1 MKHLRLFK
9 TNADYESATLELPN
23 ISYVEES
30 DSVFCKPSIDYSKE
44 YFTIVSLEDN
54 NEINFKPFYYNP
66 ASTGISNTISYQ
78 LEGSDSWNT
87 LTYSETLVLNE
98 NQTAKFKMNDPTII
112 SFGYGPGNVGIGTFY
127 VSKTYNVKGNI
138 MSLLHGDDFVGKVSL
153 SDKAG
158 VFNYLF
164 GPYNKSNPLIDA
176 GNLILPATTLASTCY
191 AFMFQ
196 ANSLLTTAPK
206 LPATTLAPACYMYMF
221 RGCSS
226 LITAPELSAT
236 TLADYCYHEMFHYCT
251 SLNYIKMLAT
261 DISASIC
268 LTDWVNGVASSG
280 TFVKNPNMTTLPTG
294 ISGIPEGW
302 TVQNA

>member
-23 ISYVEES
+23 VSYVEETG
-30 DSVFCKPSIDYSKE
+30 SVFCKPSIDYSKE
-44 YFTIVSLEDN
+44 YFTIQSLEDN
-54 NEINFKPFYYNP
+54 NEINFKPFYYDPVN
-66 ASTGISNTISYQ
+66 TGISNTISYQ

-112 SFGYGPGNVGIGTFY
+112 SFGYGPGTVGIGTFY

-158 VFNYLF
+158 VFTRLF
-164 GPYNKSNPLIDA
+164 MPYNKSNPLIDA
-176 GNLILPATTLASTCY
+176 GNLILPATILASGCY
-191 AFMFQ
+191 AYMFN
-196 ANSLLTTAPK
+196 ANNLLTTAPK
-206 LPATTLAPACYMYMF
+206 LPATTLISGCYMYMF
-221 RGCSS
+221 RACSS
-226 LITAPELSAT
+226 LITAPELHAT
-236 TLADYCYHEMFHYCT
+236 TLANYCYHEMFYYCT

-261 DISASIC
+261 DISANGC
-268 LTDWVNGVASSG
+268 LTDWIKNVSSTG
-280 TFVKNPNMTTLPTG
+280 TFVKSTSADIPTG
-294 ISGIPEGW
+294 TSGIPEGW
-302 TVQNA
+302 TVQNI